1 MADFCIREVRETTP
15 PLLDAFAA
23 LMPQLSAGLEAPS
36 AVALERI
43 VRSPSAAMF
52 AAWRDGVAV
61 GALTL
66 VWYDVPSGRKGWIED
81 VVVDASARGAG
92 VGEALVRAALERAA
106 REGVERVMLTSRPAR
121 RAARALYRKVGFEEA
136 ETSVFVRR
144 TTGQTGKIAVGVAGN
159 ELAEEAGEQAA
170 GLLSEAGRQMEKP
183 KSSASD
189 ER

>member
-1 MADFCIREVRETTP
+1 M
-15 PLLDAFAA
+15 
-23 LMPQLSAGLEAPS
+23 
-36 AVALERI
+36 
-43 VRSPSAAMF
+43 
-52 AAWRDGVAV
+52 
-61 GALTL
+61 
-66 VWYDVPSGRKGWIED
+66 PSGRKGWIED

-106 REGVERVMLTSRPAR
+106 REGVERVRLTSRPAR
-121 RAARALYRKVGFEEA
+121 RRPGRSYRKVGFEEA

-144 TTGQTGKIAVGVAGN
+144 TTGQALGQTGKIAVGTAGN